1 MQQEKKSDIC
11 TLIMKDLQEILF
23 REKEAAEK
31 YISCDAIYIKVIIN
45 STLNLYTHIRRDIN
59 NKL

>member
-1 MQQEKKSDIC
+1 MQQEKKSGIC

-31 YISCDAIYIKVIIN
+31 YILCDAIYIKVIIN

>member
-1 MQQEKKSDIC
+1 MQQIKKSGIC
-11 TLIMKDLQEILF
+11 TLILKDLQEILF
-23 REKEAAEK
+23 REKEMAEK

-45 STLNLYTHIRRDIN
+45 STLNLYTHITWYIN

>member
-1 MQQEKKSDIC
+1 
-11 TLIMKDLQEILF
+11 MKDLQEILF

-45 STLNLYTHIRRDIN
+45 STLNLYTHIRWYIN
-59 NKL
+59 DKL